1 MYDRNPMPE
10 RRIPSPGNRDACLA
24 TALLVFRRDIETELF
39 RQAFNITDISCLEC
53 LLSLTFL
60 TSFFLLFLLY
70 FLIMKLLY
78 ALVFIRGIRKQ
89 FALHSSLNS
98 FFGAKISL
106 HLFDSY
112 IDLWINLSPLLAL
125 HLQKAFFLHSN

>member
-1 MYDRNPMPE
+1 MPFILDFPYE
-10 RRIPSPGNRDACLA
+10 FFSA
-24 TALLVFRRDIETELF
+24 VFIV
-39 RQAFNITDISCLEC
+39 
-53 LLSLTFL
+53 
-60 TSFFLLFLLY
+60 